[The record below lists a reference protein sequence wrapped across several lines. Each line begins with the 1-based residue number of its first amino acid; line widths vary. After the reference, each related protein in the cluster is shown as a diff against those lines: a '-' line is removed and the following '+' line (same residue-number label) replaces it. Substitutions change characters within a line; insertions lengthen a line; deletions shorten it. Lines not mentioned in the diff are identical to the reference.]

1 MEKNS
6 IIRNVIIAFVAA
18 IAGLIIWATVK
29 AFKRE

>member
-1 MEKNS
+1 MKGKT

-18 IAGLIIWATVK
+18 IAGLIIWAAVK